1 MKSYQFAPLA
11 LLSLLALSLV
21 AEAHPGG
28 GMKRGFGGPGAGF
41 PGKML
46 ERMSEHLDLDETQR
60 QSVENILEA
69 SKPEFEALRD
79 RFKAN
84 REALQ
89 ALDPAGA
96 SYSVN
101 LEAAAAENGRLA
113 TEATLLRS
121 RVRTEINAVL
131 TEEQREK
138 LARSKA
144 RFRDAF
150 KRRGESS

>member
-1 MKSYQFAPLA
+1 MKAYKFAPVA

-21 AEAHPGG
+21 ADAHPAGG
-28 GMKRGFGGPGAGF
+28 LKRGFGGPGAGF
-41 PGKML
+41 PGAML
-46 ERMSEHLDLDETQR
+46 EHMTEHLDLDETQR
-60 QSVENILEA
+60 QSVQNILEA
-69 SKPEFEALRD
+69 SKPEFEALRE

-84 REALQ
+84 REVLR
-89 ALDPAGA
+89 ALDPADA
-96 SYSVN
+96 AYAVD

-113 TEATLLRS
+113 TEATLMHS
-121 RVRTEINAVL
+121 RVRAEIDAVL

-150 KRRGESS
+150 ERRSESL

>member
-1 MKSYQFAPLA
+1 MKSYQFIPAA

-28 GMKRGFGGPGAGF
+28 GPKRGFGGPGPGF
-41 PGKML
+41 PDAKL
-46 ERMSEHLDLDETQR
+46 ERMTRNLDLDETQR
-60 QSVENILEA
+60 QSVQNILDA
-69 SKPEFEALRD
+69 AKPEFEALRES
-79 RFKAN
+79 FKAN
-84 REALQ
+84 RETLRT
-89 ALDPAGA
+89 LDPADA
-96 SYSVN
+96 SYSVD

-121 RVRTEINAVL
+121 RVRTEIDAVL

-138 LARSKA
+138 FARGKA

-150 KRRGESS
+150 ERRCERS

>member
-1 MKSYQFAPLA
+1 MKSHKFVPAA

-41 PGKML
+41 PDEML
-46 ERMSEHLDLDETQR
+46 ERMAEHLDLDETQR
-60 QSVENILEA
+60 QSVQNIVA
-69 SKPEFEALRD
+69 AAKPEFEALRE

-84 REALQ
+84 REALR
-89 ALDPAGA
+89 ALDPADA
-96 SYSVN
+96 SYSVD

-121 RVRTEINAVL
+121 RVRAEIDTVL
-131 TEEQREK
+131 TEEQREQ
-138 LARSKA
+138 LALRKE
-144 RFRDAF
+144 RFRDTF
-150 KRRGESS
+150 ERRREGS